1 MAWTAPSDH
10 AASVVSVVEW
20 NNFHGTTGN
29 CAYLK
34 AIADAPMKAQKDGG
48 AVVGGRRA
56 INFVSGA
63 NMTITVADDAGN
75 DQIDVTLAASGGS
88 LPTAWETSG
97 ASQTYTTS
105 STQGAFGSYDEAI
118 ASTAAAAI
126 YMLLSV
132 TQSGHVAGR
141 VRVGVGAGGSEAE
154 LITLTYLSAGLHTFS
169 FPVSIAINSRI
180 AVCGTNDT
188 DAVADAVSYG
198 LTIGE

>member
-10 AASVVSVVEW
+10 AASVVSVAEW
-20 NNFHGTTGN
+20 NNFHGTAGN

-48 AVVGGRRA
+48 AVVGGRQA
-56 INFVSGA
+56 LNFVSGA

-75 DQIDVTLAASGGS
+75 NQVDVTLAASGGS

-118 ASTAAAAI
+118 ASTAAAVI
-126 YMLLSV
+126 YMILSV
-132 TQSGHVAGR
+132 TQAGHGAGR
-141 VRVGVGAGGSEAE
+141 VRVGVGPGGSEAE
-154 LITLTYLSAGLHTFS
+154 ELTLAYLSAGIYTFS
-169 FPVSIAINSRI
+169 FPVSIASGSRI
-180 AVCGTNDT
+180 AVCGANDT
-188 DAVADAVSYG
+188 DAVADAVSYS
-198 LTIGE
+198 LTVGE